1 MNTKTVQ
8 KKINFLIVELYW
20 TSRKTINGLKHFVVI
35 NQYEFKKEVYLDLV
49 SVLDEAISFT
59 VSKKILEESSQ
70 WIKGW
75 NDNEIE
81 NINIKEYLK
90 FKSSIREYKTNSIKL
105 NETSL
110 FNIS

>member
-1 MNTKTVQ
+1 M
-8 KKINFLIVELYW
+8 ELYW

-35 NQYEFKKEVYLDLV
+35 NQYVLNKEVYLDFV

-59 VSKKILEESSQ
+59 ISKKVFEESNQ

-75 NDNEIE
+75 NDNESQI
-81 NINIKEYLK
+81 IDIKEYIE
-90 FKSSIREYKTNSIKL
+90 FKSSIREYKPNKFVF
-105 NETSL
+105 NESSL

>member
-1 MNTKTVQ
+1 M
-8 KKINFLIVELYW
+8 ELYW

-35 NQYEFKKEVYLDLV
+35 NKYEFKKEVYLEFV
-49 SVLDEAISFT
+49 SALDEAISFT
-59 VSKKILEESSQ
+59 ISKKVFEESSQ

-81 NINIKEYLK
+81 NIDMKEYLE
-90 FKSSIREYKTNSIKL
+90 FKSSIREYKTNKIIF

>member
-1 MNTKTVQ
+1 M
-8 KKINFLIVELYW
+8 
-20 TSRKTINGLKHFVVI
+20 
-35 NQYEFKKEVYLDLV
+35 
-49 SVLDEAISFT
+49 VLSSFIDNLN
-59 VSKKILEESSQ
+59 SKKLFDESRQ

-81 NINIKEYLK
+81 NINIKEYLE
-90 FKSSIREYKTNSIKL
+90 FKLSIRDDKTKKIIL